1 MITKGYTFSGFV
13 KVTAIPE
20 GVKRIL
26 PGSLTRLWQTDTLVL
41 PSTLEYFVATAITD
55 LEREHRRSYNIKE
68 IKIENNEHYTTIDGI
83 LYTKDLKTLVYVPAG
98 KTIKELIIPEGVE
111 EIGEGAC
118 AYVSGGDFMQ
128 KDCKCLLPSTIR
140 KISKN
145 AFYKAKTK
153 IDFVPRDAQLEEGCF
168 NGCTLSKRLELHN
181 EIIPTNAF
189 LNSLNVTV
197 RLYETVK
204 EIKKHSFCAQMD
216 KIYIPPNTIVDKEAI
231 APIRYSTGYFDNDG
245 ELEYKEHISF
255 GVLEIGGQ
263 LGSSAHQ
270 FALANG
276 ISFDE
281 VENTSEAIEA
291 FFNKPLKPN
300 GENGGGFAF

>member
-1 MITKGYTFSGFV
+1 MTTKEYVFAGFNR
-13 KVTAIPE
+13 VTVIPE

-26 PGSLTRLWQTDTLVL
+26 PGSLTKLWVTDTLVL

-68 IKIENNEHYTTIDGI
+68 IKIENNDYYTAVDGI

-118 AYVSGGDFMQ
+118 AYVRGDFMQ
-128 KDCKCLLPSTIR
+128 KDCKCVLPSTIR

-145 AFYKAKTK
+145 AFYKANTK

-189 LNSLNVTV
+189 LNSLNVNV

-216 KIYIPPNTIVDKEAI
+216 KIYIPPNTIVDNEAI
-231 APIRYSTGYFDNDG
+231 APTRYTTCNWNYDG
-245 ELEYKEHISF
+245 DFEETEHITF
-255 GVLEIGGQ
+255 GILEIGGQ
-263 LGSSAHQ
+263 AGSSAHK
-270 FALANG
+270 FALEND
-276 ISFDE
+276 ISFEE

-291 FFNKPLKPN
+291 FFNKMSSPKVKN
-300 GENGGGFAF
+300 DGGFTF